1 VSTDLQVP
9 VDITSKKKSFGLSGY
24 GWARARWF
32 YVFVTPWLLG
42 LLAFTILPVGV
53 GFLMSF
59 TNFTGSNFNTYK
71 WVGVANY
78 AEAFS
83 QFFHNGDAWYSLS
96 RTLLFA
102 AITIPINIGLSFFIA
117 ILLTRNIRGQ
127 GIFRTLFYLPTIIP
141 IVAGAW
147 IFKLLFDNNFG
158 VVNGLLDKIVRGTF
172 IHWMTDYSFWVL
184 IMWSVWMGVGGALVI
199 FMAGIQGVPT
209 DLVDAAHI
217 DGASPFQLFRYV
229 TLPLVTP
236 VVFYQFIVGI
246 IGALQVLTQP
256 ILLAQK
262 ANASQG
268 LSTVPPRENFM
279 FLVNVYQQSFN
290 QQRYGYGSALLWIMF
305 VFILILT
312 LVVTIS
318 GKYWVYYENEPEKN

>member
-1 VSTDLQVP
+1 
-9 VDITSKKKSFGLSGY
+9 
-24 GWARARWF
+24 
-32 YVFVTPWLLG
+32 
-42 LLAFTILPVGV
+42 
-53 GFLMSF
+53 
-59 TNFTGSNFNTYK
+59 
-71 WVGVANY
+71 
-78 AEAFS
+78 
-83 QFFHNGDAWYSLS
+83 
-96 RTLLFA
+96 
-102 AITIPINIGLSFFIA
+102 
-117 ILLTRNIRGQ
+117 
-127 GIFRTLFYLPTIIP
+127 
-141 IVAGAW
+141 
-147 IFKLLFDNNFG
+147 
-158 VVNGLLDKIVRGTF
+158 
-172 IHWMTDYSFWVL
+172 
-184 IMWSVWMGVGGALVI
+184 
-199 FMAGIQGVPT
+199 
-209 DLVDAAHI
+209 
-217 DGASPFQLFRYV
+217 
-229 TLPLVTP
+229 VTP